1 MVVAADQEVVM
12 RLFINIKK
20 MTRPIIF
27 LVSGMLLLGSG
38 SAFSE
43 ILKVKCIDVKTK
55 NEYIQQFNFDLKN
68 KSFTTLLDN
77 NIDIA
82 FTDNEIVFQSYLP
95 DTILI
100 FEMNRENGKGS
111 VKTYDYELKKW
122 STDKLHIEFAHSH
135 IRYPTLSDKDKSLF
149 AIRDYARKY
158 FKPTKIDSL
167 QCSKL

>member
-1 MVVAADQEVVM
+1 MN
-12 RLFINIKK
+12 RL
-20 MTRPIIF
+20 IIF
-27 LVSGMLLLGSG
+27 IVSGMLLLWGG
-38 SAFSE
+38 SAFSK

-68 KSFTTLLDN
+68 KFFTTLLDN
-77 NIDIA
+77 KIDIA

-100 FEMNRENGKGS
+100 FEMNRENGNGS
-111 VKTYDYELKKW
+111 IKTYDYELKKW

-158 FKPTKIDSL
+158 FKPTKVDSL